1 MQPMKFALYQPWIY
15 VKGGLER
22 SLLEL
27 VSRSRH
33 QWRIYTSHYEPHNT
47 FSQFAGLGVT
57 QLGTVSVD
65 RKISTVFISAL
76 QMLRLKVPT
85 EGCDGLVIWC
95 DGIGDLLTFR
105 NASLPTYTICS
116 TPLRPVFDPVYE
128 RLAYGARGI
137 AGKAAY
143 KIFKTAFRLIDRLAW
158 KRYTGVIA
166 TSAEVRQRIIAG
178 GLYTDCPRMKLF
190 YPGIDWQALETEVSY
205 EPILLVP
212 GRIMWTKNI
221 GLAIDAFRQA
231 ALPAP
236 WRLVVAGFVDLKS
249 RPYLAMLRERSAG
262 LAVDFVNSPG
272 DAEMAALY
280 RRASAVLFP
289 PLNEDWGI
297 VPLEAMAYKKPV
309 LATAGGG
316 PLESVR
322 DGETGFLLPP
332 DGAVWASA
340 LQRLAAQPG
349 LVEKMGLQAREHVR
363 RFDWSQFVS
372 GIDDAFEQWT
382 QEDAR
387 RTQR

>member
-1 MQPMKFALYQPWIY
+1 MKFALYQPWIY

-33 QWRIYTSHYEPHNT
+33 QWRIYTSHYDQHNT
-47 FSQFAGLGVT
+47 FSEFSRYNVT
-57 QLGTVSVD
+57 QLGAVSVS
-65 RKISTVFISAL
+65 RTISSVFRSAL
-76 QMLRLKVPT
+76 KVLTLKVPT

-95 DGIGDLLTFR
+95 DGIGDLAAFR
-105 NASLPTYTICS
+105 NAGLPTYNICS
-116 TPLRPVFDPVYE
+116 TPMRPVFDPVYE
-128 RLAYGARGI
+128 RLAYSSRGM
-137 AGKAAY
+137 AGRAAY
-143 KIFKTAFRLIDRLAW
+143 KIFKIAFRMIDRLAW

-166 TSAEVRQRIIAG
+166 TSTEVRQRIIAG
-178 GLYTDCPRMKLF
+178 GLYKDCPRMKLF
-190 YPGIDWQALETEVSY
+190 YPGIDWQAFDGPVSY
-205 EPILLVP
+205 EPMLLAP

-221 GLAIDAFRQA
+221 ELAIDAFRQA
-231 ALPAP
+231 ALPSP
-236 WRLVVAGFVDLKS
+236 WRLVVAGFVDKKS
-249 RPYLAMLRERSAG
+249 GPYVERLRQLAAG
-262 LAVDFVNSPG
+262 LAVDFVDSPAE
-272 DAEMAALY
+272 AEMAALY

-309 LATAGGG
+309 LATASGG

-322 DGETGFLLPP
+322 DRATGFLLPP
-332 DGAVWASA
+332 DAAAWASV

-349 LVEKMGLQAREHVR
+349 LVESMGLQAREHVR

-387 RTQR
+387 RTSK

>member
-1 MQPMKFALYQPWIY
+1 MKFALYQPWIY
-15 VKGGLER
+15 VKGGIER

-33 QWRIYTSHYEPHNT
+33 EWRIYTSHFDQKNT
-47 FSQFAGLGVT
+47 FSEFSHHNVT
-57 QLGTVSVD
+57 QLGAVSVNRD
-65 RKISTVFISAL
+65 IASVLRSAL
-76 QMLRLKVPT
+76 KVITLKVPT

-95 DGIGDLLTFR
+95 DGIGDLAAFR
-105 NASLPTYTICS
+105 NTGLPTFNICC
-116 TPLRPVFDPVYE
+116 TPMRPVFDPVYE
-128 RLAYGARGI
+128 RQAYGSRGI
-137 AGKAAY
+137 AGRAAY
-143 KIFKTAFRLIDRLAW
+143 KIFKIGFRFIDRLAW

-166 TSAEVRQRIIAG
+166 ISNEVRQRIIAG
-178 GLYTDCPRMKLF
+178 GLYKDCPRMKLF
-190 YPGIDWQALETEVSY
+190 YPGIDWQALEAPVSY
-205 EPILLVP
+205 EPMLLVP

-221 GLAIDAFRQA
+221 ELAIDAFRQA

-236 WRLVVAGFVDLKS
+236 WRLVVAGFVDRKS
-249 RPYLAMLRERSAG
+249 SIYLERLQQRAAG
-262 LAVDFVNSPG
+262 LAVGFVDSPAE
-272 DAEMAALY
+272 DEMAALY

-309 LATAGGG
+309 LATASGG

-322 DGETGFLLPP
+322 DGVTGFLLPP
-332 DGAVWASA
+332 DATAWSSA
-340 LQRLAAQPG
+340 LQRLAAQPE
-349 LVEKMGLQAREHVR
+349 LVKKMGLQAREHVR

-387 RTQR
+387 RTLTH